1 MTRLCRDHNG
11 VFRWFIALN
20 IAAAI
25 GHLINV
31 IATFALS
38 SKEGREAMY
47 PIYQTYAEWTTKE
60 FACESGMNLNSS
72 YEIIRP
78 SDDLPLVVT
87 PTTTAIVYKLSL
99 FWLIV
104 SFHMLSFLFQIGI
117 PVTDFVANRFKLGCG
132 RSCHKHYVKDV
143 LDRGVNSLRFIEYS
157 VSASIMLVC
166 LAILSNILKLYSLIG
181 VGVLSAATMLF
192 GLVAEV
198 LFSDKY
204 LAVDMTKKIE
214 IAPVEPQALVGRATF
229 NNEFVVRDM
238 PVDEQPVP
246 RYPEDALAKDLRR
259 LGWIAHFSGWITMG
273 AAYGGIL
280 VQHFFWSVQKS
291 EEANP
296 DGPSAPDF
304 VRFLIIAL
312 AVLYNI
318 FGFSQLFQLCAKDPW
333 LGVWTGRKSKCGCLK
348 YEGMSKGAGYD
359 GRKILCC
366 RVSLNEG
373 IERFYV
379 FNSLFTKTLLGW
391 TIISRL
397 LDEEQ
402 SIGTD
407 VVCD

>member
-1 MTRLCRDHNG
+1 MTKLCRDHKG
-11 VFRWFIALN
+11 VFRWFIPLN
-20 IAAAI
+20 IVAAM
-25 GHLINV
+25 GHLANV

-38 SKEGREAMY
+38 SQQGRDAMY
-47 PIYQTYAEWTTKE
+47 PVYQTYAEWRTRDD
-60 FACESGMNLNSS
+60 ACASGMNLDSS
-72 YEIIRP
+72 YEVIGNETT
-78 SDDLPLVVT
+78 LVVT
-87 PTTTAIVYKLSL
+87 PTATAVVYKLSL

-104 SFHMLSFLFQIGI
+104 SFHLLSFLFQIGI
-117 PVTDFVANRFKLGCG
+117 PAVDFIANRFRLRYGK
-132 RSCHKHYVKDV
+132 SCHRHYVKDV
-143 LDRGVNSLRFIEYS
+143 LERGVNSLRFVEYS
-157 VSASIMLVC
+157 ISASIMLVC

-181 VGVLSAATMLF
+181 VGVLSCATMLF
-192 GLVAEV
+192 GLIAEV

-204 LAVDMTKKIE
+204 LSVDMTKKVE
-214 IAPVEPQALVGRATF
+214 LAVEPQALVGRATF
-229 NNEFVVRDM
+229 NNEFVVNAL

-259 LGWIAHFSGWITMG
+259 LGWVAHFSGWITMG

-291 EEANP
+291 EDANP

-312 AVLYNI
+312 AILYNI

-333 LGVWTGRKSKCGCLK
+333 MGVWTGRASKWGCLR
-348 YEGMSKGAGYD
+348 YDGMSKGAGHD
-359 GRKILCC
+359 GRKIICC

-397 LDEEQ
+397 LGEEQ
-402 SIGTD
+402 GIGID
-407 VVCD
+407 VVC